1 MQIYKRVLKCVV
13 FSFLVVV
20 TVTGC
25 SGSAAIKAPPLTDL
39 PQKKADRM
47 NEALAFSTLS
57 QQEGLSED
65 YLIGTDDVLE
75 IEAYNVEELKKTV
88 RVNSEG
94 EIGLPLVGIINVK
107 GLTTSETEK
116 LIAGKLE
123 KYVEETLVTVFVKE
137 YKSQR
142 ISVIG
147 AVNKSQVFAVTGQR
161 YLLDMLM
168 MAEGIS
174 KDAGGICYVIRPLL
188 KNNAGNRS
196 ETMVIDLDE
205 LLINGNL
212 SLNIPVFA
220 GDVIN
225 VPKGGIFFVDG
236 SVRTPGAYNMKGKT
250 SLTQAISMAQGVNAD
265 ANLSD
270 IRIFRETG
278 TGDREAVIADYDAIR
293 TGKEADILIAE
304 NDIIIVPQS
313 GIKNFFNGFIST
325 LKGFISFGTRAF

>member
-1 MQIYKRVLKCVV
+1 MHILFRKFFF
-13 FSFLVVV
+13 FSFLLLF
-20 TVTGC
+20 TVAGC
-25 SGSAAIKAPPLTDL
+25 SGGYATKAQSATDL
-39 PQKKADRM
+39 SVQKKTDRM
-47 NEALAFSTLS
+47 NEAITFGALN

-65 YLIGTDDVLE
+65 YRIGSDDLLE

-88 RVNSEG
+88 RVNSQG
-94 EIGLPLVGIINVK
+94 EIGLPLVGILHVK
-107 GLTTSETEK
+107 GLTTSEAEK
-116 LIAGKLE
+116 LIAGKLD

-174 KDAGGICYVIRPLL
+174 KDAGNICYIIRPVL
-188 KNNAGNRS
+188 KNNSAGQS

-212 SLNIPVFA
+212 SLNVPVFA

-236 SVRTPGAYNMKGKT
+236 SVRTPGAYNMKGRT
-250 SLTQAISMAQGVNAD
+250 SLTQAISMAQGVNSDAD
-265 ANLSD
+265 LSD
-270 IRIFRETG
+270 IRIFRENG
-278 TGDREAVIADYDAIR
+278 KGEREVFVADYDAIR
-293 TGKEADILIAE
+293 TGTQSDISIAE

-325 LKGFISFGTRAF
+325 IKGFITFGTRAL

>member
-1 MQIYKRVLKCVV
+1 MYVRFLKA
-13 FSFLVVV
+13 FLFSSFLLVHL
-20 TVTGC
+20 TGC
-25 SGSAAIKAPPLTDL
+25 GGGYTTRAQPLTDL
-39 PQKKADRM
+39 PSQKKTEKM
-47 NEALAFSTLS
+47 NEAILS
-57 QQEGLSED
+57 GALNQKEDLSED
-65 YLIGTDDVLE
+65 YLIGADDVLD
-75 IEAYNVEELKKTV
+75 IEAYNIEELKKTV
-88 RVNSEG
+88 RVNSDG
-94 EIGLPLVGIINVK
+94 EIGLPLVGIIRVK
-107 GLTTSETEK
+107 GLTTSEAEK
-116 LIAGKLE
+116 LIARKLE

-168 MAEGIS
+168 MAEGVS
-174 KDAGGICYVIRPLL
+174 KDAGSICYIIRPML
-188 KNNAGNRS
+188 KNNSANRS
-196 ETMVIDLDE
+196 ETMVVDLDE

-212 SLNIPVFA
+212 SLNVPVFA

-236 SVRTPGAYNMKGKT
+236 SVRMPGAYNMKGKT

-278 TGDREAVIADYDAIR
+278 KGDREAVIADYDAIR
-293 TGKEADILIAE
+293 TGKQPDILIAE

-313 GIKNFFNGFIST
+313 GIKNFFNGFINT
-325 LKGFISFGTRAF
+325 LRGFISFGTLAL

>member
-1 MQIYKRVLKCVV
+1 MKVYCLEALSFAVLIM
-13 FSFLVVV
+13 FSLAACGGGSKVRPV
-20 TVTGC
+20 TDTL
-25 SGSAAIKAPPLTDL
+25 SL
-39 PQKKADRM
+39 KKTEKM
-47 NEALAFSTLS
+47 NEVIAARAIN
-57 QQEGLSED
+57 QQEGLSEN
-65 YLIGTDDVLE
+65 YLIGTEDLLE
-75 IEAYNVEELKKTV
+75 IEAYNVEELKRTV
-88 RVNSEG
+88 RVNSQG
-94 EIGLPLVGIINVK
+94 EIGLPLVGILNVK
-107 GLTTSETEK
+107 GLTTSEAEK

-123 KYVEETLVTVFVKE
+123 RYVQETLVTVFVKE

-147 AVNKSQVFAVTGQR
+147 AVNKAQVFAVTGQR

-168 MAEGIS
+168 MAEGIA
-174 KDAGGICYVIRPLL
+174 KDAGSICYIIRPTL
-188 KNNAGNRS
+188 NNSTSNHS

-236 SVRTPGAYNMKGKT
+236 SVKTPGAYTMKGRT
-250 SLTQAISMAQGVNAD
+250 NLTQAISMAQGVNSD

-270 IRIFRETG
+270 IRIFRENSKNE
-278 TGDREAVIADYDAIR
+278 REVIVADYAAIR
-293 TGKEADILIAE
+293 TGKQPDILIAE

-313 GIKNFFNGFIST
+313 GIKNFFNGFLNTIR
-325 LKGFISFGTRAF
+325 GFVSFGTYAL

>member
-1 MQIYKRVLKCVV
+1 MQLRNLKYVL
-13 FSFLVVV
+13 FSFLIIFS
-20 TVTGC
+20 VTGC
-25 SGSAAIKAPPLTDL
+25 GGGHSTKAEPLTDL
-39 PQKKADRM
+39 PQKKADRI
-47 NEALAFSTLS
+47 NEAIVLGALS
-57 QQEGLSED
+57 QKEGLSDD
-65 YLIGTDDVLE
+65 YLIGTDDLLE

-88 RVNSEG
+88 RVNSQG
-94 EIGLPLVGIINVK
+94 EIGLPLVGIIVVK
-107 GLTTSETEK
+107 GLTTSEAEK
-116 LIAGKLE
+116 LIARKLE

-174 KDAGGICYVIRPLL
+174 KDAGTICYIIRPLV
-188 KNNAGNRS
+188 KNNAGNQS

-205 LLINGNL
+205 LLIGGNL
-212 SLNIPVFA
+212 SLNLPVFA

-236 SVRTPGAYNMKGKT
+236 SVKTPGAYSMKGKT

-265 ANLSD
+265 ANLTD
-270 IRIFRETG
+270 IRIFRENSN
-278 TGDREAVIADYDAIR
+278 GDREAVIADYDAIR
-293 TGKEADILIAE
+293 TGMQPDILIAE

-313 GIKNFFNGFIST
+313 GIKNFFNGFINT
-325 LKGFISFGTRAF
+325 LRGFISFGTHAF

>member
-1 MQIYKRVLKCVV
+1 
-13 FSFLVVV
+13 
-20 TVTGC
+20 
-25 SGSAAIKAPPLTDL
+25 
-39 PQKKADRM
+39 M
-47 NEALAFSTLS
+47 NEAIAIQTVS

-65 YLIGTDDVLE
+65 YLIGTEDLLE

-88 RVNSEG
+88 RVNSQG

-107 GLTTSETEK
+107 GLTTSEAEK
-116 LIAGKLE
+116 LIARKLE
-123 KYVEETLVTVFVKE
+123 RFVEETLVTVFVKE

-174 KDAGGICYVIRPLL
+174 KDAGSICYIIRPML
-188 KNNAGNRS
+188 KNSPEKRS
-196 ETMVIDLDE
+196 ATMVIDLDE

-212 SLNIPVFA
+212 SLNIPVFS

-236 SVRTPGAYNMKGKT
+236 SVRTPGAFTMKGRT
-250 SLTQAISMAQGVNAD
+250 NLTQAISMAQGVSDN

-270 IRIFRETG
+270 IRIFRDNGKGE
-278 TGDREAVIADYDAIR
+278 REVVVADYDAIR
-293 TGKEADILIAE
+293 TGNQPDILISE
-304 NDIIIVPQS
+304 NDIIIVPRS
-313 GIKNFFNGFIST
+313 GIKNFFSGFLNTIR
-325 LKGFISFGTRAF
+325 GFVSFGTLAL